1 MIYNDM
7 SILVKYYSK
16 KGKSYYEEW
25 GVGIMLKRATLG
37 AMVGVIIL
45 LTGCSASGVTNVP
58 PMTLEEV
65 AGKRLAQLSQDEKDG
80 LIYQFVSDRIRVD
93 KDRLIKVEQK
103 DLTAVTS
110 LLGDITS
117 FLKGTNN
124 TSIKESYANYLLS
137 EFARTPYEWA
147 QSKIDVVGFD
157 PAARLY
163 FVDVTYTT
171 TGTFKNVV
179 PSSKIP
185 YGSPNEDLLKQKRYQ
200 DYLNYLTLKSRG
212 NTVEAQTAI
221 TDFANAWG
229 SLDVIFK
236 EQQGTSLVERTRAM
250 SQASGGLGKLTYSGL
265 VQDSKFSG
273 GATMTM
279 RYIFKYKFNLGE
291 ETDLELTS
299 LYLKGYQLNNAE
311 TLLKD
316 QATTNGVGA
325 EVLKP
330 FIDKT
335 IVSYHKAVEESNYT
349 GLYSLF
355 FDYAG
360 VDKYYDDISKYMY
373 NSIGGYNFT
382 ILERSGTNV
391 TVQVNRVNQLRA
403 KGAEMSLP
411 TYDEVLIYNLVLDAD
426 DKIKLRS
433 VNLVKSTL
441 VGEPISVIKNVNGI
455 SDLIQYSGESFTES
469 NKAKVE
475 EALKNFS
482 KVVFNAKVDVPEFSK
497 AVDIGVS
504 QIALKKMSDVITAI
518 PESKK
523 KVNYIVSWDTKTN
536 VYVSVT
542 MREIFEVA
550 DGNLDTES
558 VVDLV
563 NRNNEWKVVNYTRTQ
578 NIKTSSVTMNT
589 KNALSEDVR

>member
-1 MIYNDM
+1 
-7 SILVKYYSK
+7 
-16 KGKSYYEEW
+16 
-25 GVGIMLKRATLG
+25 MLKKATLG
-37 AMVGVIIL
+37 AMAGVILL
-45 LTGCSASGVTNVP
+45 LTGCSTGAITNVP

-65 AGKRLAQLSQDEKDG
+65 AGKRLAQMSQDEKDG
-80 LIYQFVSDRIRVD
+80 LIYQFVSDRIKVD
-93 KDRLIKVEQK
+93 KERLIKIEQK
-103 DLTAVTS
+103 DLTAVNS
-110 LLGDITS
+110 LLSDVTV
-117 FLKGTNN
+117 FLKGTSN

-137 EFARTPYEWA
+137 EFARTPYEWQ
-147 QSKIDVVGFD
+147 QSKVDAVGFD

-163 FVDVTYTT
+163 FVDVTYSTT
-171 TGTFKNVV
+171 STFKSVV

-185 YGSPNEDLLKQKRYQ
+185 NGSPDEVRMKQKRYQ
-200 DYLNYLTLKSRG
+200 DYLTYLTLKSKG
-212 NTVEAQTAI
+212 NAVQAQAAI
-221 TDFANAWG
+221 TDFGNAWG
-229 SLDVIFK
+229 SIDEIFK
-236 EQQGTSLVERTRAM
+236 EQQGISLIERTRAM
-250 SQASGGLGKLTYSGL
+250 SQDSGGLGKLTYSGL

-279 RYIFKYKFNLGE
+279 RYVFKYKFNLGE
-291 ETDLELTS
+291 ETDLEVAS
-299 LYLKGYQLNNAE
+299 LYLKDYQLNDSE
-311 TLLKD
+311 SLLKD
-316 QATTNGVGA
+316 TAATGSGVGA

-330 FIDKT
+330 FIDKA
-335 IVSYHKAVEESNYT
+335 IVSYHKAVEESNNT

-355 FDYAG
+355 FDFAG

-382 ILERSGTNV
+382 ILQKSGTNV

-426 DKIKLRS
+426 DKIKIRS

-441 VGEPISVIKNVNGI
+441 VGEPISVIKNVSGI

-475 EALKNFS
+475 ETLKSFS
-482 KVVFNAKVDVPEFSK
+482 KVVFNAKVDTPEFSK
-497 AVDIGVS
+497 AVDVGVS
-504 QIALKKMSDVITAI
+504 QVVLKKMSDVITAI
-518 PESKK
+518 PSAKK

-542 MREIFEVA
+542 MREIFETA
-550 DGNLDTES
+550 EGNLDTES
-558 VVDLV
+558 VIDLV

-578 NIKTSSVTMNT
+578 SIKTSNVSLNA